1 MNRREFIMNLQPVSF
16 LPECRYQ
23 EVMLIGQDKANIIV
37 CTKFEDPHLGGPC
50 SKRCTRSVPLE
61 NDGEDKP

>member
-23 EVMLIGQDKANIIV
+23 KVEQIKGKGSIIV
-37 CTKFEDPHLGGPC
+37 CTKFEDPHFGGPC